1 MEGCVDDEKSI
12 NGRSSGPTL
21 SSSIKDGFDS
31 FDETWGSIA
40 AAAYAAAAADDA
52 AVEGDSDEDRF
63 STPNGRVW
71 TMGLLLDD
79 GEST

>member
-1 MEGCVDDEKSI
+1 MVVNIHARFGL
-12 NGRSSGPTL
+12 PTMGTL
-21 SSSIKDGFDS
+21 EDTACD
-31 FDETWGSIA
+31 
-40 AAAYAAAAADDA
+40 AAAAADDA